1 MKELLLRTGTGILL
15 IVLFVGAILLGP
27 GPMLGIL
34 IVVFFLGVRE
44 LFGLISIPVRFPS
57 ILLAISGVLTIS
69 GVYLFY
75 HVSKIS
81 LWFMIPLALWMV
93 GHIFSE
99 KRKSG
104 ILILF
109 WLATPLAMFLAL
121 AWLPDGSWNSLLPL
135 AAISLVWVNDTF
147 AYVSGSLFGKHPMT
161 PKLSPGKTW
170 EGFVGGMLITL
181 IAAWLFYN
189 LSGTFSPS
197 IWLLAGLLTSLF
209 GIAGDL
215 FESALKRKHSV
226 KNSGKLLPGHGGI
239 LDRFD
244 SLLFVAPAWF
254 LLFLLISLIK

>member
-27 GPMLGIL
+27 GPMLGIVL
-34 IVVFFLGVRE
+34 LVFILGARE
-44 LFGLISIPVRFPS
+44 LFSLILIPLKLPS
-57 ILLAISGVLTIS
+57 ILLAISGLLTIT

-75 HVSKIS
+75 NVSRIS
-81 LWFMIPLALWMV
+81 LWFMIPLGLWMM

-104 ILILF
+104 LLILF

-121 AWLPDGSWNSLLPL
+121 AWLSDGSWNSLLPL

-161 PKLSPGKTW
+161 PRLSPGKTW

-181 IAAWLFYN
+181 IAAWLFYYF
-189 LSGTFSPS
+189 SGTFSPG

-215 FESALKRKHSV
+215 FESALKRKHKV
-226 KNSGKLLPGHGGI
+226 KDSGKLLPGHGGV

-244 SLLFVAPAWF
+244 SLFFVAPAWF
-254 LLFLLISLIK
+254 LLFLLLYLIK